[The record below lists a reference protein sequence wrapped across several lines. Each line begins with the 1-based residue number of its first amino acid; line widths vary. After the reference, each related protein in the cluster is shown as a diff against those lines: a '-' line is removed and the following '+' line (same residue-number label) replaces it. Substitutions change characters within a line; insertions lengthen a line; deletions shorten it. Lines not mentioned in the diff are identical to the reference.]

1 MQGMQTLQTLT
12 SLEVGQMGQQGGLPM
27 LKGQQLQQHG
37 QVAGGSM
44 PMPTTIMGAKP
55 FFDTEKTMQSQ
66 RGDFGM
72 SVEDVLTIV
81 MSKKDLLL
89 HSESIER

>member
-1 MQGMQTLQTLT
+1 
-12 SLEVGQMGQQGGLPM
+12 
-27 LKGQQLQQHG
+27 
-37 QVAGGSM
+37 M

-89 HSESIER
+89 HSGSIER